1 MLQRYDLGSNE
12 GEILCKRC
20 HSEPASRQLLQG
32 SNRRV
37 LVKAVNGPGQE
48 LVRAWPGGGPRTWNV
63 AIPATFLNTSVPVLG

>member
-48 LVRAWPGGGPRTWNV
+48 LVRAWPGWWTKNMECG
-63 AIPATFLNTSVPVLG
+63 NTSYIS